1 MGCARLETHQ
11 GPDPKL
17 VLQPGVDLD
26 VLDEGGERI
35 MPGST
40 AQAIHTM
47 MLFQTQVL

>member
-11 GPDPKL
+11 GPEPKF
-17 VLQPGVDLD
+17 VLQPEVDLD

-40 AQAIHTM
+40 AEAIHTM
-47 MLFQTQVL
+47 MMFQTQLL